1 MEPFTIKHR
10 LNRKEYALT
19 ATRYIFSTQKVLYLV
34 SLAGIFLV
42 GETTHTI
49 IKAPGFWASN
59 ITGRLALEWLGGVAL
74 TVGFPLQFYFR
85 FLRNIKAKYPDPE
98 FESEYAFYNDRV
110 ITISNA
116 TRVEIYWQD
125 VVNYLVI
132 GHFLVVSVRNRAEMY
147 FIQLKGLSATQR
159 AIVFSNLKNARPT
172 RPNT

>member
-1 MEPFTIKHR
+1 MFSAPRKSFISSVWRGYFWLGDHAYHNQSSRLLGFQYHR
-10 LNRKEYALT
+10 
-19 ATRYIFSTQKVLYLV
+19 
-34 SLAGIFLV
+34 
-42 GETTHTI
+42 
-49 IKAPGFWASN
+49 KACP
-59 ITGRLALEWLGGVAL
+59 LEWLGGVAL

-159 AIVFSNLKNARPT
+159 VIVFSNLKNARPT